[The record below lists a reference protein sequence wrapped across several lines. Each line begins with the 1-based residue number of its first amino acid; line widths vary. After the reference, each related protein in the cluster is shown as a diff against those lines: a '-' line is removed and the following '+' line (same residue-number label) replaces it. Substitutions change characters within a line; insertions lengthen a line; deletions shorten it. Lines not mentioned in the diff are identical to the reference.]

1 MWNLRLVQYN
11 AQNII
16 YEKLIVL
23 VCCLQKQGE
32 REVNR
37 RHASYA
43 AGRKK
48 FNDVQQLNWIMVRR
62 EYIIPVCQHKVQ
74 SVSPLFKIAK
84 MIVRIVFEM
93 VILLALFK
101 AADGA
106 ASSLTNNLPSG
117 CNCQPVVKL
126 SVDGNSDLCKGN
138 NQLLQE
144 INDLKKQLTTI
155 TDQLRQII
163 PQPGEKSV
171 SSAHFF
177 IEKIC
182 KQFLALRIL

>member
-1 MWNLRLVQYN
+1 M
-11 AQNII
+11 
-16 YEKLIVL
+16 
-23 VCCLQKQGE
+23 
-32 REVNR
+32 
-37 RHASYA
+37 
-43 AGRKK
+43 
-48 FNDVQQLNWIMVRR
+48 
-62 EYIIPVCQHKVQ
+62 
-74 SVSPLFKIAK
+74 SPLFKIAK

-93 VILLALFK
+93 FILLALFK

-144 INDLKKQLTTI
+144 VNDLKKQLTTI

-182 KQFLALRIL
+182 KQMLALRILYLMKILIQETKRVKKRQQATVRRSLSARPMTQWLTFCCH

>member
-1 MWNLRLVQYN
+1 M
-11 AQNII
+11 
-16 YEKLIVL
+16 
-23 VCCLQKQGE
+23 
-32 REVNR
+32 
-37 RHASYA
+37 
-43 AGRKK
+43 
-48 FNDVQQLNWIMVRR
+48 F
-62 EYIIPVCQHKVQ
+62 
-74 SVSPLFKIAK
+74 
-84 MIVRIVFEM
+84 
-93 VILLALFK
+93 ILLALFK
-101 AADGA
+101 TADGA
-106 ASSLTNNLPSG
+106 ANSLTNNLPSA

-177 IEKIC
+177 IVEIC
-182 KQFLALRIL
+182 KQVLALRILYLMKTLIQGTKRMKKRQQTTKQISSVSRKGKKNSGKNFDNIAAK

>member
-48 FNDVQQLNWIMVRR
+48 LNDVQ
-62 EYIIPVCQHKVQ
+62 
-74 SVSPLFKIAK
+74 
-84 MIVRIVFEM
+84 
-93 VILLALFK
+93 
-101 AADGA
+101 
-106 ASSLTNNLPSG
+106 
-117 CNCQPVVKL
+117 
-126 SVDGNSDLCKGN
+126 
-138 NQLLQE
+138 
-144 INDLKKQLTTI
+144 
-155 TDQLRQII
+155 
-163 PQPGEKSV
+163 
-171 SSAHFF
+171 
-177 IEKIC
+177 
-182 KQFLALRIL
+182 